1 MPEDTK
7 KIRVFVASPG
17 DVGQERENLKS
28 VIDELNTTIA
38 PYKGLSL
45 ELVKWETHATPSM
58 GRAQGVINNQIG
70 QYDIFIGIMWKRFG
84 TPTGKAES
92 GTQEEFQ
99 LAYEQWESTKSIRIL
114 FYFCQA
120 PFMPRAVDETTQL
133 RKVIEFRE
141 FLANLGLTWEY
152 SNSDEFPNIVRPHL
166 ARIILDTPSVTKGG
180 ATIETPSTPGVP
192 ETPSTPHGPI
202 NVTVH
207 DSVSISD
214 SVEVSVT
221 RKQPS
226 VFISSSAEDLNIV
239 RELSS
244 LLEAFGINVIR
255 WDQSGFSL
263 GRTIIE
269 AFESTLSKVDAAIV
283 LLGDGSPP
291 SNLMFELGMLQG
303 KLGRTRTVVL
313 SLNNSKLPSDVL
325 GTIYLRYSKEN
336 VKAIMP
342 NLQRELQHMGLIDLE
357 KR

>member
-1 MPEDTK
+1 MK

-17 DVGQERENLKS
+17 DVGQERESLKS

-58 GRAQGVINNQIG
+58 GRAQGVINSQLG

-99 LAYEQWESTKSIRIL
+99 IAYEQWKSTKSIRIL
-114 FYFCQA
+114 FYFCQD
-120 PFMPRAVDETTQL
+120 PFMPRGVDEIDQL
-133 RKVIEFRE
+133 KKVIEFRE
-141 FLANLGLTWEY
+141 RLASLGLTWEY
-152 SNSDEFPNIVRPHL
+152 SHSNEFPNIVRPHL
-166 ARIILDTPSVTKGG
+166 ARIILDTPSVVKEDAVKGTPPTSLVPINITVHESVSES
-180 ATIETPSTPGVP
+180 ATIK
-192 ETPSTPHGPI
+192 
-202 NVTVH
+202 
-207 DSVSISD
+207 DSID
-214 SVEVSVT
+214 ASVI
-221 RKQPS
+221 RKQPV
-226 VFISSSAEDLNIV
+226 VFISSSAEDLNIAK
-239 RELSS
+239 ELSS
-244 LLEAFGINVIR
+244 LLEAVGINVIS
-255 WDQSGFSL
+255 WDQTGFPA

-313 SLNNSKLPSDVL
+313 SLESSKLPSDVL

-336 VKAIMP
+336 VKAIKP
-342 NLQRELQHMGLIDLE
+342 NLLREFTHMGLIEVE

>member
-17 DVGQERENLKS
+17 DVGQEREGLKA
-28 VIDELNTTIA
+28 VVDELNTTIA

-58 GRAQGVINNQIG
+58 GRAQGIINSQLG

-84 TPTGKAES
+84 TPTGRAES
-92 GTQEEFQ
+92 GTHEEFQ

-120 PFMPRAVDETTQL
+120 PFMPRTVDEIAQL
-133 RKVIEFRE
+133 QKVVEFRE
-141 FLANLGLTWEY
+141 FLANIGLTWEY
-152 SNSDEFPNIVRPHL
+152 SNSAEFPNIVRPHL
-166 ARIILDTPSVTKGG
+166 ARIILDTPSIAKEST
-180 ATIETPSTPGVP
+180 AIETSLP
-192 ETPSTPHGPI
+192 ETAKTQSISPEPI
-202 NVTVH
+202 NITLH
-207 DSVSISD
+207 DSISISD

-226 VFISSSAEDLNIV
+226 VFISSSVEDLNAV
-239 RELSS
+239 SELSS
-244 LLEAFGINVIR
+244 LLESLGINVIR
-255 WDQSGFSL
+255 WDEYGFSV

-269 AFESTLSKVDAAIV
+269 AFESTLLKVDAAIV
-283 LLGDGSPP
+283 LLGDGTPP

-303 KLGRTRTVVL
+303 KLGRRRTVVL
-313 SLNNSKLPSDVL
+313 SSENSKLPSDVL
-325 GTIYLRYSKEN
+325 GTIFLRYSIGN

-342 NLQRELQHMGLIDLE
+342 NLQREFQHMGLIDY
-357 KR
+357 KRS